1 MTGRLVAIESG
12 LVKDIGD
19 GAVIAVRLALTL
31 AQTRAT
37 LRGRQR
43 AEARLLRLHG
53 HELGVGVGPAA
64 GVVRRRL
71 GGGVGGRAAARRV
84 ARAVAADVFDAAA
97 AAAPVGA
104 AGLGARA
111 VAVEGVFV
119 DDEHRVAGIRGDEL
133 EGHFLGARAF
143 LVDLF
148 SGAGGDDD
156 GLGPFC
162 VFFL

>member
-1 MTGRLVAIESG
+1 M
-12 LVKDIGD
+12 
-19 GAVIAVRLALTL
+19 
-31 AQTRAT
+31 
-37 LRGRQR
+37 
-43 AEARLLRLHG
+43 
-53 HELGVGVGPAA
+53 GPAA

-133 EGHFLGARAF
+133 EGHFWGRAPFQWTF
-143 LVDLF
+143 LVVLVEMMTDLAPFVF
-148 SGAGGDDD
+148 SSCKQESILRM
-156 GLGPFC
+156 GLLLL
-162 VFFL
+162 VFNNM